1 MTPRWGLE
9 FPGVGVFP
17 QRCRLYEA
25 PFASSGAGR
34 HFTRF
39 RDNAQPMPAA
49 HCHPAMPFRPKGIR
63 RLTRQALAVEKQ
75 TLLALFTWRA
85 SRNVFALVLN
95 SSAQAAFSSRLPFV
109 QEWVPICG

>member
-1 MTPRWGLE
+1 MTLRWGLE

-25 PFASSGAGR
+25 PFASSAQAGISDDFETTPSQCR
-34 HFTRF
+34 RRT
-39 RDNAQPMPAA
+39 AIPP
-49 HCHPAMPFRPKGIR
+49 CPFGR
-63 RLTRQALAVEKQ
+63 
-75 TLLALFTWRA
+75 RA
-85 SRNVFALVLN
+85 SGDSPDKPSQSKSKLCWRFLPGAPAEMSLPLVLN